1 MTKSEFIEM
10 TIPVIVGTTIGY
22 AISYFIFRNFE
33 ESEKIQQSENKTEQL
48 PKTYSK
54 RTDTSS
60 RTICGY
66 IVMQTKDTLYV
77 LYPSE

>member
-22 AISYFIFRNFE
+22 AIAYFIFRNFE

-48 PKTYSK
+48 PRTYSK

-66 IVMQTKDTLYV
+66 IVKQSKDTLYV